1 LHLSCFPQEEAVKF
15 SAAAGIKCVC
25 LYGGASK
32 GPQIRDLRFGA
43 DLCICTPGRL
53 LDLSSMVCRF
63 ENTKIMT
70 LEKARCSPACIASPT
85 FSSR

>member
-1 LHLSCFPQEEAVKF
+1 MKF

-70 LEKARCSPACIASPT
+70 LEKVRCSRASPSPP
-85 FSSR
+85 SSGPAGTRLH